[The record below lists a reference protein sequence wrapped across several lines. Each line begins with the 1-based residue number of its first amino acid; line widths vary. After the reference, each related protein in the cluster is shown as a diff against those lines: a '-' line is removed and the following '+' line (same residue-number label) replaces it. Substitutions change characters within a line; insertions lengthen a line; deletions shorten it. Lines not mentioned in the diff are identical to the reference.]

1 MSASGSG
8 RIPARSACSYQ
19 AMKCSVMFAYSAES
33 RFMREPA

>member
-8 RIPARSACSYQ
+8 GIPARSACSYQ

-33 RFMREPA
+33 TFLREPA